1 MNHGL
6 IYAYETDGMGHY
18 TLMDDANVPS
28 LLALPYLGVCAKDD
42 PLYLRTRGFVL
53 SLDNRYY
60 YEGPHARGVG
70 SPHTPAGYIWP
81 IALCMQALTSTDET
95 EMAAL
100 VRMLLSTHGGTGF
113 MHESFDPANPNQ
125 YTRAW
130 FAWANSLFGEL
141 MVSLY
146 EQGILEAVVG
156 KAQSEQA

>member
-1 MNHGL
+1 M
-6 IYAYETDGMGHY
+6 
-18 TLMDDANVPS
+18 
-28 LLALPYLGVCAKDD
+28 
-42 PLYLRTRGFVL
+42 
-53 SLDNRYY
+53 
-60 YEGPHARGVG
+60 G

-81 IALCMQALTSTDET
+81 IALCMQALTSTDEA
-95 EMAAL
+95 EMASL

-156 KAQSEQA
+156 KAQSEQARRARQAGGAAQA